1 MAPMR
6 RFRRGLLAV
15 RNGMSRIGALLA
27 LAGGGNYLSPLHM
40 IILLITTPEQ
50 GVSNSFLANT
60 SVTHRHHAVTIQ
72 LNRGAEHG
80 RAW

>member
-27 LAGGGNYLSPLHM
+27 LAGNDNYLSPLHM
-40 IILLITTPEQ
+40 IVLLIATPEL

-60 SVTHRHHAVTIQ
+60 PVTR
-72 LNRGAEHG
+72 
-80 RAW
+80 